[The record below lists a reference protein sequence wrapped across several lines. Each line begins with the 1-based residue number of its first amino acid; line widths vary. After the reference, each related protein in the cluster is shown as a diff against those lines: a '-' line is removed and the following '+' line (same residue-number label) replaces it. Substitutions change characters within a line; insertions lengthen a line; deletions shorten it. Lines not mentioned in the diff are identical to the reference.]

1 MILEALIH
9 NWVPQYAKVIDLGCG
24 DGTLLESLHQLKSI
38 NPYGVEIDQK
48 KILSCL
54 SKNIPVIQADIDES
68 IRDFEG
74 LDFDIAILASS
85 IQCLRHPDKALSNIL
100 SIAKKCIV
108 TVPNFAHWQC
118 RLQLSQG
125 KMPVTKDLPAPWYA
139 TDNIHLCTIKDFEML
154 CIKLGLQIDQKKYLG
169 TASSETFLSTRFPN
183 LFASLGVYL
192 IGSK

>member
-1 MILEALIH
+1 MILEALIQ

-85 IQCLRHPDKALSNIL
+85 IQCLRHPDKALSNAL
-100 SIAKKCIV
+100 MTERV
-108 TVPNFAHWQC
+108 TANCNSA
-118 RLQLSQG
+118 S
-125 KMPVTKDLPAPWYA
+125 
-139 TDNIHLCTIKDFEML
+139 DNNVHANR
-154 CIKLGLQIDQKKYLG
+154 
-169 TASSETFLSTRFPN
+169 AS
-183 LFASLGVYL
+183 
-192 IGSK
+192 

>member
-1 MILEALIH
+1 M
-9 NWVPQYAKVIDLGCG
+9 
-24 DGTLLESLHQLKSI
+24 LESLHQLKSI

-125 KMPVTKDLPAPWYA
+125 KMPVTKDLPAP
-139 TDNIHLCTIKDFEML
+139 CMQ
-154 CIKLGLQIDQKKYLG
+154 QIIFIFVQLKTSNALYEIGSSNRPKKYEEQHLRN
-169 TASSETFLSTRFPN
+169 FFIN
-183 LFASLGVYL
+183 
-192 IGSK
+192 